1 MFKRTEE
8 IRTKNGNRRI
18 PLSVGGETQAQTD
31 AATEKRPGAKGQ
43 VIYHRSGHLSQVI
56 RPPHHRLVPFP
67 APTEVI
73 RAKNGNRRLPLSV
86 GGETTKCLSL
96 SFLLSSLPKAQ
107 TDAATETA
115 TTTRP
120 VALSAWLQSSQQVR
134 KALAALEK

>member
-1 MFKRTEE
+1 MRPALGPFAESIRARADDGRAAESEQLATDRRSEE
-8 IRTKNGNRRI
+8 K
-18 PLSVGGETQAQTD
+18 P
-31 AATEKRPGAKGQ
+31 
-43 VIYHRSGHLSQVI
+43 RSKEPGHLSQVI

-67 APTEVI
+67 APTEEI
-73 RAKNGNRRLPLSV
+73 RTKNGNRRIPLSV